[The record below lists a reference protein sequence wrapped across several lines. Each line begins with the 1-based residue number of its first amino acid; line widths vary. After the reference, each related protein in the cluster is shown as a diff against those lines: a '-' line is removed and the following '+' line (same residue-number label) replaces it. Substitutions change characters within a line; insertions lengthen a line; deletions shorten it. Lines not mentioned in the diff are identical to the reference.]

1 MNRTRMTRSYINEIG
16 SDQLHG
22 AFLAGARRIIVH
34 QKLLNDINVFP
45 VPDADTGTNLSATM
59 RALQD
64 VPRPVGD
71 VRLTAVALADAAMTG
86 ARGNSGL
93 IFAQFLYG
101 FGNEMPQ
108 AGTLHTHTFALSM
121 KRAVAY
127 AYEAI
132 STPVEGTILTVIS
145 EWAAALQTLSETVGD
160 FIPLLSEAFQR
171 AEESLAATTE
181 KLEPLARAHVV
192 DAGAKGFVFF
202 LEGMLAYF
210 ASGGES
216 EVNVK
221 QDEPTAPA
229 IMPVIPHEEITRR
242 YCTEAVLSGDLP
254 DKSVIGE
261 RIASLG
267 DSLVIG
273 GTPGKLHVHLHTDE
287 PAEMISRLQQ
297 IGMVTYQKVDDM
309 VFQREVR
316 EHRKADIALLT
327 DSGCDLPQEMLER
340 YQIHVIPFTLHFGE
354 TFFLDRITLMPL
366 EFYARLKSSP
376 IRPTT
381 SQPSV
386 REFVNRYEYLLDQYQ
401 SVIAIHFSEN
411 LTGTFATS
419 QKAAQEVSRRTGK
432 RIDVVNS
439 ASLTGGE
446 GLLVLRVAQAIE
458 EGKAHDEIVK
468 LAQQWKSKIVL
479 RVGFD
484 SLRYI
489 VQGGRVSPLKGF
501 ITKIVDLKPAIAIT
515 LEGKPKVLSL
525 SLSVKGSLRKV
536 LKNITR
542 EINGKPVWG
551 YAITHTREQG
561 AVDDY
566 IRKMEQLTGMKPLF
580 VEHSTPAIVA
590 NTGTGI
596 CITVMLE

>member
-1 MNRTRMTRSYINEIG
+1 MIDKPVIQVSEIDG
-16 SDQLHG
+16 DQLHS
-22 AFLAGARRIIVH
+22 AFLAGARRIIAH

-45 VPDADTGTNLSATM
+45 VPDADTGTNLAATM

-64 VPRPVGD
+64 TARPAGD
-71 VRLTAVALADAAMTG
+71 VKLTATTLADAAMTG
-86 ARGNSGL
+86 ARGNSGI

-101 FGNEMPQ
+101 FGNELPPI
-108 AGTLHTHTFALSM
+108 GTMDTVTFVQSM

-127 AYEAI
+127 AYEAV
-132 STPVEGTILTVIS
+132 SVPVEGTILTVIR
-145 EWAAALQTLSETVGD
+145 EWTNALQTLSETVGD
-160 FIPLLSEAFQR
+160 FTPLLSEAYQR
-171 AEESLAATTE
+171 AEESLAATTQ
-181 KLEPLARAHVV
+181 KLEPLTRAHVV

-202 LEGMLAYF
+202 LEGMLAYMT
-210 ASGGES
+210 SGGRPADDIQPE
-216 EVNVK
+216 EVTGPV
-221 QDEPTAPA
+221 
-229 IMPVIPHEEITRR
+229 ILPVIPHEEITYR
-242 YCTEAVLSGDLP
+242 YCTEAILSGDLP
-254 DKSVIGE
+254 DKNVIGE
-261 RIASLG
+261 RIGSLG
-267 DSLVIG
+267 DSMVIAG
-273 GTPGKLHVHLHTDE
+273 IPGKRHVHLHTDN
-287 PAEMISRLQQ
+287 PSEMISRLQQ

-316 EHRKADIALLT
+316 EHRKANIALLT
-327 DSGCDLPQEMLER
+327 DSGCDLPPEMVER
-340 YQIHVIPFTLHFGE
+340 YQIHIIPFTLHFGE
-354 TFFLDRITLMPL
+354 TFYLDRITLMPL
-366 EFYARLKSSP
+366 EFYARLTSSP

-386 REFVNRYEYLLDQYQ
+386 REFINRYEYLLNQYQ

-419 QKAAQEVSRRTGK
+419 YKAAQEVSRRNGK

-446 GLLVLRVAQAIE
+446 GMLVLRVAQAIE
-458 EGKAHDEIVK
+458 EGKSHEEIVK
-468 LAQQWKSKIVL
+468 LAQEWKSKIIL

-489 VQGGRVSPLKGF
+489 VQGGRVSPIKGL
-501 ITKIVDLKPAIAIT
+501 ITKITDLKPAIAIT

-525 SLSVKGSLRKV
+525 SLSVKGSMRKV

-542 EINGKPVWG
+542 EISGKPVWG
-551 YAITHTREQG
+551 YAITHTREHG
-561 AVDDY
+561 AVDEY
-566 IRKMEQLTGMKPLF
+566 IQQMEQLTGRKPLF

-596 CITVMLE
+596 CITVMLK

>member
-1 MNRTRMTRSYINEIG
+1 M
-16 SDQLHG
+16 
-22 AFLAGARRIIVH
+22 
-34 QKLLNDINVFP
+34 
-45 VPDADTGTNLSATM
+45 
-59 RALQD
+59 
-64 VPRPVGD
+64 
-71 VRLTAVALADAAMTG
+71 ALADAAMTG

-101 FGNEMPQ
+101 FANELPPT
-108 AGTLHTHTFALSM
+108 ATLRTNTFAQTM
-121 KRAVAY
+121 NRAVAY
-127 AYEAI
+127 AYDAI

-145 EWAAALQTLSETVGD
+145 EWAASLQTLSETVDD
-160 FIPLLSEAFQR
+160 FIHLLSEAFHR
-171 AEESLAATTE
+171 AEEALAATTE
-181 KLEPLARAHVV
+181 KLELLARAHVV

-202 LEGMLAYF
+202 LEGILHYF
-210 ASGGES
+210 SSREQS
-216 EVNVK
+216 SNKIKPEEITV
-221 QDEPTAPA
+221 PA
-229 IMPVIPHEEITRR
+229 IRPVIPHEEITHR
-242 YCTEAVLSGDLP
+242 YCTEAILSGDLP
-254 DKSVIGE
+254 DKNVIGG

-267 DSLVIG
+267 DSMVIAG
-273 GTPGKLHVHLHTDE
+273 APGKLHVHLHTDD

-327 DSGCDLPQEMLER
+327 DSGCDLPQEILER
-340 YQIHVIPFTLHFGE
+340 YQIHVIPFTLHFGD
-354 TFFLDRITLMPL
+354 TFFLDRITLMPR
-366 EFYARLKSSP
+366 EFYARLRSSP

-386 REFVNRYEYLLDQYQ
+386 REFINRYEYLLDQYQ

-419 QKAAQEVSRRTGK
+419 QKAANEVSRRTGK
-432 RIDVVNS
+432 RINVVNS

-446 GLLVLRVAQAIE
+446 GLLVLRVAQAID
-458 EGKAHDEIVK
+458 EGISYDEIVK
-468 LAQQWKSKIVL
+468 LAQEWKAKIVL

-501 ITKIVDLKPAIAIT
+501 ITRIIDLKPAIAIT
-515 LEGKPKVLSL
+515 PEGKPKVLSL
-525 SLSVKGSLRKV
+525 SLSVKGSLLKV

-542 EINGKPVWG
+542 EIAGKAVWG
-551 YAITHTREQG
+551 YAITHTRDLESM
-561 AVDDY
+561 DDY
-566 IRKMEQLTGMKPLF
+566 VRQMEKLTGQKPLF